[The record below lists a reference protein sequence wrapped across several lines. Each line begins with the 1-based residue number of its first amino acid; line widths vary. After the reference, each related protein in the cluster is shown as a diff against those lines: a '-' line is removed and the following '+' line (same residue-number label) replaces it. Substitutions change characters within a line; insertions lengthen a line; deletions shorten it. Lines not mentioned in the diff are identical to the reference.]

1 MMIRIHRKA
10 RVAMK
15 VRIVRMVSF
24 AMVTRTNG
32 WLELLGMLGRLG

>member
-10 RVAMK
+10 RIAMK

-24 AMVTRTNG
+24 ATVTRTNG
-32 WLELLGMLGRLG
+32 LVLTKMNVD